1 MTLRSRPGLVSLR
14 SRPEM
19 DVATWLGWRHEVWSR
34 DQGFSV
40 GTRPFCE
47 GNRGW
52 SRPGLKVTTWLGWA
66 RGRDIIF
73 KVATWVVVGE
83 VTT

>member
-19 DVATWLGWRHEVWSR
+19 DVPTWLGWRQEVWSR
-34 DQGFSV
+34 DHGFWV
-40 GTRPFCE
+40 AIRALCG

-52 SRPGLKVTTWLGWA
+52 SRPCFEVTTWLGE
-66 RGRDIIF
+66 
-73 KVATWVVVGE
+73 T
-83 VTT
+83 

>member
-1 MTLRSRPGLVSLR
+1 MTLRSRPGLISLR

-19 DVATWLGWRHEVWSR
+19 DVATWLDWRHEVWSR
-34 DQGFSV
+34 DQGFWV
-40 GTRPFCE
+40 ATRAFCG

-52 SRPGLKVTTWLGWA
+52 SRPG
-66 RGRDIIF
+66 F
-73 KVATWVVVGE
+73 E